1 MLKGLVANLVRYSI
15 WSAVLPDALQSSM
28 TIRQELSSSLLEI
41 PYDACDLFSQVLIG
55 QVNALFW
62 KSEIM
67 ILESR
72 YTQSNT
78 PSYMILSILVKNWI
92 VGMLLTCP
100 IGCT

>member
-1 MLKGLVANLVRYSI
+1 MLKGLVATLVRYSI

-41 PYDACDLFSQVLIG
+41 PFGACDLFSQVLIIS
-55 QVNALFW
+55 ALFW